1 MTAAAASRVATAAR
15 HLSTSMPAHREVKRM
30 TVFGAGLMGS
40 GIVQIA
46 AQAGIRVTMVDT
58 NEKALEWV
66 DIGISDSQEWS
77 QHHFKI
83 PPSRRQKA
91 VAR

>member
-1 MTAAAASRVATAAR
+1 MLSAVTSITPSGMVAAAAASRVAATAR
-15 HLSTSMPAHREVKRM
+15 HLSTAAPSYREVKRM

-58 NEKALEWV
+58 SEKALE
-66 DIGISDSQEWS
+66 
-77 QHHFKI
+77 
-83 PPSRRQKA
+83 
-91 VAR
+91 